1 MSAWPGGETAPGTAG
16 RGGLR
21 ASDADREQVLD
32 ALKTAY
38 VRGQLTKD
46 QFDAG
51 IGRALT
57 SRTYAELA
65 VVTAGIPAAPN
76 GAQPGRRGGA
86 MPVGPPVLAGQT
98 TRSSSIARTLRT
110 RQWPWVLAAGLVLM
124 LLGAA
129 LMPGDAGG
137 GRFGNMVVFL
147 GMMLV
152 LQAAAR
158 GLVRLPPERNRG
170 RVPFAR

>member
-1 MSAWPGGETAPGTAG
+1 MAAWPGGGTAPGTTG

-32 ALKTAY
+32 ALKTAF

-51 IGRALT
+51 IGQALT

-65 VVTAGIPAAPN
+65 VATAGIPAAPH
-76 GAQPGRRGGA
+76 GARSSRRGA
-86 MPVGPPVLAGQT
+86 LVPVAPPVLAGQI
-98 TRSSSIARTLRT
+98 TRSSPIARTLRT

-124 LLGAA
+124 LLGAT
-129 LMPGDAGG
+129 LMPSDTGG

-158 GLVRLPPERNRG
+158 GLVRLPAERNRG